1 MTNEYDNIL
10 NEVEKNEL
18 SKLADS
24 PVLMNAIKKVLLRGV
39 YFDGT
44 LKAGEKPEPL
54 KNFLLSIISK
64 SMDIAQADKKI
75 ANDLK
80 AICMGIQ
87 VVEFTFKELEKFRKI
102 DKKAEEKEN
111 PAR

>member
-10 NEVEKNEL
+10 NEIEKNEL
-18 SKLADS
+18 SKFAEN
-24 PVLMNAIKKVLLRGV
+24 PVMLNAVKKILLRGV

-64 SMDIAQADKKI
+64 SMDIAQSDEKI

-87 VVEFTFKELEKFRKI
+87 VVEFTFKELEKF
-102 DKKAEEKEN
+102 KKEKPSERNQDN
-111 PAR
+111 PGR